1 MSRAIEW
8 AENEVRIAL
17 ERESVDC
24 DFYGYDRAC
33 YDSALKAYTSL
44 CEDGHSG
51 LSIQLTKNVLDRL
64 VDRKPITP
72 IEDTA
77 EVWVESPMP
86 DVDYKCYQC
95 RRMGSFWKHV
105 FPDGRIEYI
114 DTNRARGVD
123 IHSGATYTSGLVRR
137 IVDEISPIEMPYY
150 PPTNGTIFVRCEDFL
165 LNPGNGDFDTVRVY
179 DAKFP
184 DGKNVEINRA
194 YTESPEGWKEI
205 SLEELERML
214 KK

>member
-24 DFYGYDRAC
+24 DLYGYARAC
-33 YDSALKAYTSL
+33 YDSALKAYESL
-44 CEDGHSG
+44 CADGHSG

-77 EVWVESPMP
+77 EVWVENPMP
-86 DVDYKCYQC
+86 NVDYKCYQC

-123 IHSGATYTSGLVRR
+123 IHSGGRIQAGL
-137 IVDEISPIEMPYY
+137 S
-150 PPTNGTIFVRCEDFL
+150 
-165 LNPGNGDFDTVRVY
+165 
-179 DAKFP
+179 
-184 DGKNVEINRA
+184 VE
-194 YTESPEGWKEI
+194 S
-205 SLEELERML
+205 
-214 KK
+214 